1 MKDEAL
7 RMALEALE
15 QIDGIDTET
24 ECVTIDVGDV
34 IDAIKQDLAAPV
46 QKPVACNTGV
56 PPLYPEMKDGE
67 TISVEYYTP
76 AAAQQAVPDVLTR
89 DDGENPEYTSG
100 WNDCRQLMLE
110 MLRGK
115 P

>member
-7 RMALEALE
+7 RMALEVLNAAYVPIDLDE
-15 QIDGIDTET
+15 QREKAIT
-24 ECVTIDVGDV
+24 
-34 IDAIKQDLAAPV
+34 AIKQAL
-46 QKPVACNTGV
+46 T
-56 PPLYPEMKDGE
+56 
-67 TISVEYYTP
+67 
-76 AAAQQAVPDVLTR
+76 AQQAVPDVLTR
-89 DDGENPEYTSG
+89 DDGESPEYTSG